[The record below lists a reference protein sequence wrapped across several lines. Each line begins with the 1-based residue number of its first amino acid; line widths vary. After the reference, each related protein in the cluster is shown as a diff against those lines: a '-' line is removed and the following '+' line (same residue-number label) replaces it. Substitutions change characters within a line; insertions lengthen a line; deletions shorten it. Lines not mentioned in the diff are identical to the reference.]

1 MIHKNYQANP
11 RVNKLLEI
19 ISGNPGMG
27 FSDIVRESGLGH
39 GVLSH
44 YLSRMEKHVMVR
56 VRQDK
61 KRRLFFPLDS
71 SPEND
76 MILICLRRETYRTIL
91 SFLLAK
97 QSAKFREIVAEVKKS
112 PSTVSLAL
120 TQLIQLKIISKSA
133 IDKKYEIASPS
144 LTKEA
149 LQKINPTELDTL
161 KDRFADTFSYF

>member
-1 MIHKNYQANP
+1 MIYKNYQANP
-11 RVNKLLEI
+11 RVNKLLDI

-27 FSDIVRESGLGH
+27 FSDLARDSGLAH

-44 YLSRMEKHVMVR
+44 YLSRMEKRVMIR
-56 VRQDK
+56 VRQNN

-71 SPEND
+71 PPEND
-76 MILICLRRETYRTIL
+76 ILLFYLRRETCRKIL

-97 QSAKFREIVAEVKKS
+97 QSATFGEIVAEVKRS

-120 TQLIQLKIISKSA
+120 TQLLRLKLVSKSG
-133 IDKKYEIASPS
+133 INKKYEVASPS

-149 LQKINPTELDTL
+149 LQKTNPTELDTL